1 MTIPFSLNVGSGLI
15 LLVLMDLG
23 YSNRCTV
30 VYHHCFNLYFTDNIC
45 CGTSSHMFICYLYIF
60 FGEVSVRAF
69 DPFYL
74 NFFLVLSFKCS
85 L

>member
-23 YSNRCTV
+23 YSNRCTG

-45 CGTSSHMFICYLYIF
+45 CGTSSHMFATYI
-60 FGEVSVRAF
+60 SSLVR
-69 DPFYL
+69 
-74 NFFLVLSFKCS
+74 LVLGLLIHFI
-85 L
+85 

>member
-1 MTIPFSLNVGSGLI
+1 MTIPFSLNVGSALMI
-15 LLVLMDLG
+15 VLMDFG

-45 CGTSSHMFICYLYIF
+45 CGTSSHMFIFYLYIF
-60 FGEVSVRAF
+60 GEVCVRAF

-74 NFFLVLSFKCS
+74 NFFLSVVF
-85 L
+85 